1 MGHLLANV
9 EQLETYRDKLF
20 AAWATL
26 KDGLK
31 KDIRNI

>member
-1 MGHLLANV
+1 MGHLLDNV
-9 EQLETYRDKLF
+9 EQLEAYRDRLF
-20 AAWATL
+20 GAWATL